1 MKFDDNILTRIKLFG
16 QQGQTIDKLCSELG
30 ISCYDLSECR
40 KVNNDLDEAL
50 KIYEYNFN
58 KISLVELYQKAI
70 TSKQFTVAKDLLI
83 QIQSESNSS
92 DNEIIV
98 TRV

>member
-1 MKFDDNILTRIKLFG
+1 MKFDEKILTTIKLFG

-30 ISCYDLSECR
+30 ISCYELSEFR
-40 KVNNDLDEAL
+40 KVNTHLDEAL

-58 KISLVELYQKAI
+58 KISLVELYADAKTA
-70 TSKQFTVAKDLLI
+70 KQFTVAKDLLI
-83 QIQSESNSS
+83 QIQSENNPS

-98 TRV
+98 KRV